1 MYNDDN
7 EYRPIQKAPA
17 QQESKVIPILALIF
31 GLLGGWLGLL
41 FGIIGLAKY
50 KEKSNKIMCIVGIV
64 AWAIW
69 LVIYIY
75 MRNFG

>member
-1 MYNDDN
+1 M
-7 EYRPIQKAPA
+7 
-17 QQESKVIPILALIF
+17 VIPLLALIF

-50 KEKSNKIMCIVGIV
+50 KEKSNRIMCIVGIV